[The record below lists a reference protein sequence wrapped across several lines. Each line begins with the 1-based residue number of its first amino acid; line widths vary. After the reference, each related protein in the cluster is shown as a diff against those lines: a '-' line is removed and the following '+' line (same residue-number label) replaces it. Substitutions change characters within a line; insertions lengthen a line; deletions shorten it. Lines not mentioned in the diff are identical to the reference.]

1 MSCLFKIMLFT
12 TQLQPPQNFAPTPS
26 EPGSF
31 ASLSA
36 FSRSTSRLRPRCG
49 THWSDGRQGTRHPP
63 KSPML
68 GVSKNRGKPPK
79 WMVYFME
86 NPINP
91 WMIWGEN
98 PIFWKQPCFFDR
110 KMMEQWKE
118 KWRTC
123 VILMFFFLKYSI
135 IWISLTYC
143 ESLELGDM
151 SETEPE
157 DTCTLHCCANNSSA
171 KWAHSLSCGIVKDY
185 LGWTSDYTNHGEMQS
200 LKPVYS
206 QFNQ

>member
-1 MSCLFKIMLFT
+1 
-12 TQLQPPQNFAPTPS
+12 
-26 EPGSF
+26 
-31 ASLSA
+31 
-36 FSRSTSRLRPRCG
+36 
-49 THWSDGRQGTRHPP
+49 
-63 KSPML
+63 
-68 GVSKNRGKPPK
+68 
-79 WMVYFME
+79 ME
-86 NPINP
+86 
-91 WMIWGEN
+91 
-98 PIFWKQPCFFDR
+98 Q
-110 KMMEQWKE
+110 MMEQWKE
-118 KWRTC
+118 NVKDMC
-123 VILMFFFLKYSI
+123 DIDVFLKDSTV